1 MIGKVFP
8 YIPFYFQSDTIQL
21 EVHAVEIGTDEI
33 GVCRSKKLKIHFC
46 AFNHLFPSCKS
57 FDQKLVL
64 VQERFLSQ
72 SLVQRR
78 MERI

>member
-1 MIGKVFP
+1 MIRKVFHTFLYSNRTRFSLKFMP
-8 YIPFYFQSDTIQL
+8 SK
-21 EVHAVEIGTDEI
+21 IGTDENWRLAE
-33 GVCRSKKLKIHFC
+33 VKKLKIHFC

-57 FDQKLVL
+57 FDQKSVL

-72 SLVQRR
+72 SFVQRR